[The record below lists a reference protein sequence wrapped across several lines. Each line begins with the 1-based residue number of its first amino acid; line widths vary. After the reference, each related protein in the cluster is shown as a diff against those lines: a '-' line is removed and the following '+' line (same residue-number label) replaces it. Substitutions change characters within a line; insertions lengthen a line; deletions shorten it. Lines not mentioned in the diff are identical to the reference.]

1 MMKIINKLSGLEIAG
16 DDMQSIYT
24 GPEKSFSRDRHYPA
38 SEFEKD
44 LPDRIFTKDLVLH
57 ELNLLHTGYDF
68 WAKIDYGDTEGANWV
83 PVRIEK

>member
-1 MMKIINKLSGLEIAG
+1 MKIINKLTGLEIAI

-24 GPEKSFSRDRHYPA
+24 GPEKSFTRDRHYPVD
-38 SEFEKD
+38 EFEKD

-57 ELNLLHTGYDF
+57 ELNLLPSGYDF
-68 WAKIDYGDTEGANWV
+68 WAKIDVGRPEGADWF